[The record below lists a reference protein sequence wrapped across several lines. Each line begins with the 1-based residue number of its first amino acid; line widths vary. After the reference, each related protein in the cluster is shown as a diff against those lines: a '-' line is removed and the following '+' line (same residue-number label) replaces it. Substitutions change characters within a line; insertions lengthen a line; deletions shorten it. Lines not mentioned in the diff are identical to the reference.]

1 MNRIVI
7 KAVSAVAVFSMLLSV
22 SSCGKIKGNLS
33 EVRTVSADSEWWND
47 KTAVISRDE
56 IAKATGTDPQH
67 MYSRNFAADEDSVV
81 VSFIIYDKKDRSTVL
96 LMHCSYDG
104 DILGQVNIRDCFGG
118 TDYGNP
124 YPVYKHNDKYYAFI
138 EQFVE
143 ERDSYIRFRYEIDF
157 EGGTLRDRTEVKI
170 PGNGNIVDVVD
181 VDGKLVYL
189 VKSQSKYKLYVDDGK
204 NPGIYDINLGK
215 DKYIDSIDRINRYGN
230 GISFTA
236 CVEEHGTSK
245 DVFCTLDLD
254 SFTVNP
260 VDLKTESDWM
270 INIVPDGAYVVLY
283 EDYVISKIDPVSS
296 DVNKQVDLSATY
308 LLENY
313 CDKELLYATD
323 DMVVF
328 FDSNTNSDDAANL
341 IKLTRASSNPNAGKK
356 ILSAAYMDE
365 IGPEEFSAVNEFNRK
380 SDKYFIELNN
390 KYYGIEKGY
399 YDKDG
404 WEYAE
409 VISSETNAVDI
420 LKADIREGKGPDVL
434 LYGTDAAQLNS
445 TEYLIDLTGRINSEK
460 SLKNGDYMDF
470 VTMPN
475 GRDGKHYRLDY
486 GFRSA
491 VCLVNNSLIDDKTK
505 GLTFDQY
512 DRIIEEKNEG
522 RSILEEGD
530 ILLMDTLVKNA
541 DCFTYGKDGKFK
553 LENEVFRGMSDY
565 IASIPDDVEYDQ
577 DYESYSRKLQFLQ
590 DFTFE
595 TYVYTFEHT
604 NLFKDFSIVGLPSA
618 DGHPEVVRGRGIGI
632 TSCCPLQNAAW
643 EFAMTLMSPDI
654 QGCKQRS
661 HDPVLKSAQKT
672 AFKEYINNKNNFRD
686 PLYAPIPDGVVD
698 YYIEQISDAVVVPD
712 IDSEVLVIMNEEM
725 PAYFEGQKS
734 LDEVCAII
742 ENRVNLMLSER
753 G

>member
-67 MYSRNFAADEDSVV
+67 MYSRDFAADEDSVV

-328 FDSNTNSDDAANL
+328 FDSNTNADDAANL